1 MAEFV
6 PVDPFDIVIFGVSGD
21 LSRQKLLPALFH
33 RYCDG
38 QIDETCRIIGVA
50 RSRMDDEVYLNM
62 VRESCQAATDGDFP
76 EDMWSGFAKLLRY
89 HEIDATSQQAD
100 WQPVKESFMGDDR
113 PRIFYLAVGPRLYV
127 PICKA
132 IDAAGLKTPL
142 SRVVLEKPIGSDL
155 ESAQLVNDG
164 VESVFDENNIFRM
177 DHYLGKET
185 VQNLLILRFANML
198 FEPLWSNQT
207 IDHIQITVAET
218 VGLEGRHDYYDK
230 AGAVRDI
237 MQNHLLQLLCLIA
250 MEPPNSLDAENVRAE
265 KIKVLR
271 ALKGFDA
278 ATVNEN
284 TVRAQYTRGHI
295 GEARVKGYRD
305 TLPEELQDST
315 TETYAAIKTEI
326 ANWRWAGVPFY
337 LRTGKRMTSRR
348 SEIVIQFKSTPHNVF
363 GEGQNQPNRLVLRL
377 QPDEGMRLFM
387 QVKEP
392 GPGHMTLRSIPL
404 DLSYARSFS
413 TLKYPDAYERLLM
426 DVVRGNLALFMGHEE
441 VMAAWAWTDDLLSAW
456 QENDQKLE
464 HYAAGTDGPLQANL
478 LLDRDGR
485 AWWDDNNEAGA

>member
-38 QIDETCRIIGVA
+38 QIDASSRIIGVA
-50 RSRMDDEVYLNM
+50 RSSMDKAAYLDM
-62 VRESCQAATDGDFP
+62 VRESCQAASDHELP
-76 EDMWSGFAKLLRY
+76 EEMWSRFAALLSY
-89 HEIDATSQQAD
+89 HEIDATDPKAD
-100 WQPVKESFMGDDR
+100 WQPMKDNFGGDDR

-127 PICKA
+127 PICQA
-132 IDAAGLKTPL
+132 VDAAGLKTEM

-164 VESVFDENNIFRM
+164 VEAVFDERNIFRM

-218 VGLEGRHDYYDK
+218 LGVEGRHDYYDK

-265 KIKVLR
+265 KIKVLK

-278 ATVNEN
+278 ATVGHN
-284 TVRAQYTRGHI
+284 TVRAQYSAGHI
-295 GEARVKGYRD
+295 GDNRVDGYRD
-305 TLPEELQDST
+305 TLPDELKDSD

-337 LRTGKRMTSRR
+337 LRTGKRMNARR

-404 DLSYARSFS
+404 DLYYARSFS

-426 DVVRGNLALFMGHEE
+426 DVVRGNLALFMGLEE
-441 VMAAWAWTDDLLSAW
+441 VMAAWSWTDGLLSAW
-456 QENDQKLE
+456 KQADQKLE
-464 HYAAGTDGPLQANL
+464 HYAAGTDGPLQASL

-485 AWWDDNNEAGA
+485 AWWDDNNEGGA

>member
-38 QIDETCRIIGVA
+38 QIDASSHIIGVA
-50 RSRMDDEVYLNM
+50 RSVMDAPAFIDM
-62 VRESCQAATDGDFP
+62 VLECCQAATDGAWP
-76 EDMWSGFAKLLRY
+76 EDMWQGFVKLLSY
-89 HEIDATSQQAD
+89 HEIDATDPQTD
-100 WQPVKESFMGDDR
+100 WRPLRDSFATEER
-113 PRIFYLAVGPRLYV
+113 PRIFYLAVGPQLYV
-127 PICKA
+127 PICQA
-132 IDAAGLKTPL
+132 IESADLKSPL

-155 ESAQLVNDG
+155 QSAQRINDG
-164 VESVFDENNIFRM
+164 VEAVFEENSIFRM

-218 VGLEGRHDYYDK
+218 LGVEGRHDYYDK

-250 MEPPNSLDAENVRAE
+250 MEPPNSLDAGNVRAE
-265 KIKVLR
+265 KIKVLN

-278 ATVNEN
+278 ATVNNN
-284 TVRAQYTRGHI
+284 TVRGQYTSGHI
-295 GEARVKGYRD
+295 GDTRVAGYRD
-305 TLPEELQDST
+305 TLPDDIKNSE
-315 TETYAAIKTEI
+315 TETFAAIKTEI

-337 LRTGKRMTSRR
+337 LRTGKRMQARR

-377 QPDEGMRLFM
+377 QPDEAMRLFM

-404 DLSYARSFS
+404 DLFYARSFS
-413 TLKYPDAYERLLM
+413 SLKYPDAYERLLM
-426 DVVRGNLALFMGHEE
+426 DVVRGNLSLFMGLEE
-441 VMAAWAWTDDLLSAW
+441 VMAAWAWTDNLLSAW
-456 QENDQKLE
+456 DKADQKLE
-464 HYAAGTDGPLQANL
+464 HYAAGTDGPLQASL

-485 AWWDDNNEAGA
+485 AWWNDDIEDGA